1 MGILGRV
8 PLATQGP
15 WCHHHF
21 ESAARESHSKQ
32 VYVRSDRDM
41 TGRSFIWWSVLV
53 GISLFCAQGFDI
65 VRSED
70 SPRQT
75 SARAGFRNLAPGVLT
90 IIPPDASADDIVL
103 RKTIP
108 EITKVAKQWDPKLAA
123 KETTLFSRAN
133 EYQFNRNVWCLEFAF
148 KPPRMMNVDV
158 PVAGLK
164 MEQKKIWYLV
174 YRVRNTGG
182 RMMQEN
188 KDTGQRT
195 TKVFDTPVQ
204 FFPQFVLET
213 NEGIS
218 ESDGTIAYRAYLDR
232 LVPTAM
238 KAIQQ
243 REDPNRPLLDSVQ
256 MSIGEIE
263 TDAERWGVA
272 IWEDIDPRIDFFTI
286 FVRGLTNSMRWR
298 SREDD
303 QNDNNHPAENE
314 NEYSLE
320 SLRLDFWR
328 PGDDLDESDEEIN
341 VGQKGLFERLTCG
354 ARLVAAASRVNDT
367 KSLPA
372 EGFAEL
378 GLDWNKLLDPAVDPD
393 VLREGISPSLK
404 PLATILSKINAMKSP
419 ADRGEAVRKIFG
431 DFGDRSI
438 ESLAS
443 SIAKPEENERA
454 GQRSDAFKKLGL
466 DEQKIQKNP
475 LEGVIEVINKLDAI
489 AKPVERYEMKQSV
502 FGQDARSLDTLLR
515 DFRSGRTVA
524 VLDDLEVD
532 TRRLRTVFSGE
543 ALEAVRSELDRL
555 PDDAARQRHIQGLFG
570 AEGPQLYTGA
580 TGVREGI
587 DHEWVFRYETAEQ

>member
-298 SREDD
+298 SREDNK
-303 QNDNNHPAENE
+303 NDNNNPAENE

-489 AKPVERYEMKQSV
+489 AKRVERYEMKQSV

-587 DHEWVFRYETAEQ
+587 DHEWVFRYETAGQ

>member
-1 MGILGRV
+1 
-8 PLATQGP
+8 
-15 WCHHHF
+15 
-21 ESAARESHSKQ
+21 
-32 VYVRSDRDM
+32 M

-298 SREDD
+298 SREDNK
-303 QNDNNHPAENE
+303 NDNNNPAENE

-354 ARLVAAASRVNDT
+354 ARLVSAASRVNDT

-378 GLDWNKLLDPAVDPD
+378 GLDWKKLLDPAVDPD

-489 AKPVERYEMKQSV
+489 AKRVERYEMKQSV

-587 DHEWVFRYETAEQ
+587 DHEWVFRYETAGQ

>member
-1 MGILGRV
+1 
-8 PLATQGP
+8 
-15 WCHHHF
+15 
-21 ESAARESHSKQ
+21 
-32 VYVRSDRDM
+32 M
-41 TGRSFIWWSVLV
+41 TGRSFILWSVLV
-53 GISLFCAQGFDI
+53 GISLFCTQGFDI

-298 SREDD
+298 SREDNK
-303 QNDNNHPAENE
+303 NDNNNPAENE

-454 GQRSDAFKKLGL
+454 GQRNDAFKKLGL

>member
-1 MGILGRV
+1 
-8 PLATQGP
+8 
-15 WCHHHF
+15 
-21 ESAARESHSKQ
+21 
-32 VYVRSDRDM
+32 M

-218 ESDGTIAYRAYLDR
+218 ESDGTIKYRAYLDR

-298 SREDD
+298 SRKDNK
-303 QNDNNHPAENE
+303 NDNNHLAENE

-378 GLDWNKLLDPAVDPD
+378 GLDWKKLLDPAVDPD

>member
-1 MGILGRV
+1 
-8 PLATQGP
+8 
-15 WCHHHF
+15 
-21 ESAARESHSKQ
+21 
-32 VYVRSDRDM
+32 M

-298 SREDD
+298 SREDNK
-303 QNDNNHPAENE
+303 NDNNNPAENE

-489 AKPVERYEMKQSV
+489 ATPVERYEMKQSV

-587 DHEWVFRYETAEQ
+587 DHEWVFRYETAGQ

>member
-1 MGILGRV
+1 
-8 PLATQGP
+8 
-15 WCHHHF
+15 
-21 ESAARESHSKQ
+21 
-32 VYVRSDRDM
+32 M

-298 SREDD
+298 SREDNK
-303 QNDNNHPAENE
+303 NDNNNPAENE

-489 AKPVERYEMKQSV
+489 AKPVERYETKQSV

>member
-1 MGILGRV
+1 M
-8 PLATQGP
+8 
-15 WCHHHF
+15 
-21 ESAARESHSKQ
+21 
-32 VYVRSDRDM
+32 
-41 TGRSFIWWSVLV
+41 
-53 GISLFCAQGFDI
+53 
-65 VRSED
+65 
-70 SPRQT
+70 
-75 SARAGFRNLAPGVLT
+75 
-90 IIPPDASADDIVL
+90 
-103 RKTIP
+103 
-108 EITKVAKQWDPKLAA
+108 
-123 KETTLFSRAN
+123 
-133 EYQFNRNVWCLEFAF
+133 
-148 KPPRMMNVDV
+148 
-158 PVAGLK
+158 
-164 MEQKKIWYLV
+164 
-174 YRVRNTGG
+174 
-182 RMMQEN
+182 
-188 KDTGQRT
+188 
-195 TKVFDTPVQ
+195 
-204 FFPQFVLET
+204 
-213 NEGIS
+213 
-218 ESDGTIAYRAYLDR
+218 
-232 LVPTAM
+232 
-238 KAIQQ
+238 
-243 REDPNRPLLDSVQ
+243 
-256 MSIGEIE
+256 
-263 TDAERWGVA
+263 
-272 IWEDIDPRIDFFTI
+272 
-286 FVRGLTNSMRWR
+286 
-298 SREDD
+298 
-303 QNDNNHPAENE
+303 
-314 NEYSLE
+314 
-320 SLRLDFWR
+320 
-328 PGDDLDESDEEIN
+328 
-341 VGQKGLFERLTCG
+341 
-354 ARLVAAASRVNDT
+354 NDT

-454 GQRSDAFKKLGL
+454 GQRRDAFKKLGL

-543 ALEAVRSELDRL
+543 AAEAVRSELDRL

-587 DHEWVFRYETAEQ
+587 DHEWVFRYETVEQ

>member
-1 MGILGRV
+1 
-8 PLATQGP
+8 
-15 WCHHHF
+15 
-21 ESAARESHSKQ
+21 
-32 VYVRSDRDM
+32 M

-298 SREDD
+298 SREDNK
-303 QNDNNHPAENE
+303 NDNNNPAENE

-354 ARLVAAASRVNDT
+354 ARLVSAASRVNDT

-489 AKPVERYEMKQSV
+489 AKRVERYEMKQSV

-587 DHEWVFRYETAEQ
+587 DHEWVFRYETAGQ